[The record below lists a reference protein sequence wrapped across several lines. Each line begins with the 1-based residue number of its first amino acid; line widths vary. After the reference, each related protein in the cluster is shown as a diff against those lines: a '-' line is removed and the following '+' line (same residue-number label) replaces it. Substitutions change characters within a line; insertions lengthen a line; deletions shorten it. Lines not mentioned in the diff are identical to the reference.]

1 MPSVQRKQHILA
13 LFIVLLVY
21 ILQAHSTF
29 EYGRYAKAP
38 YMFAGDEPK
47 YLRMVQS
54 LAEDGDLDVSEFW
67 GAAEDIAAIR
77 EEALAKGRWRS
88 GHLYIFGKNRGIY
101 SLHLPGTALLIY
113 PGYAFDRLRHSPDV
127 MKAPRNLP
135 FLPSRLP
142 FTRLSL
148 VLISAASLILLFRL
162 LCRLFPSLLLT
173 TVLLLLLIFNS
184 PFCRI
189 GLQVYPDGPALLFF
203 LLALNTVWHPFRNRW
218 LNDILLVLGLAF
230 LPWLHQR
237 FVLLSLGIYI
247 VFVLRLWR
255 KDGQA
260 PLQRTLA
267 TGVALLALS
276 LPYFYYFY
284 SITGSPSPLS
294 LARAYGRPFVQL
306 AILPLGFFGQL
317 FATKEGLL
325 WNFPWTL
332 FALTG
337 LFWGC
342 KVDRKHSFELLAISI
357 PYYLACSAAFPWTGA
372 SSPPG
377 RFLVPL
383 LPTLLV
389 LAGFSFFDLLRKSS
403 RKKWL
408 AYSLF
413 FAILLLNR
421 LLELVRLDFG
431 YARVRPNDL
440 RLMLLSGIFLLLL
453 YGALFCGDR
462 KKRI

>member
-1 MPSVQRKQHILA
+1 MPSVQRKQRLLA
-13 LFIVLLVY
+13 LLVILLAY
-21 ILQAHSTF
+21 ILQAQSTF
-29 EYGRYAKAP
+29 EYSRYAKPP

-67 GAAEDIAAIR
+67 GSAEDVDAMR

-101 SLHLPGTALLIY
+101 SLHLPGTAVLIL
-113 PGYAFDRLRHSPDV
+113 PGYAFDRLSHPPNAT
-127 MKAPRNLP
+127 KGPRNLP

-142 FTRLSL
+142 FTRLTL

-162 LCRLFPSLLLT
+162 LCQLFPSLLLT
-173 TVLLLLLIFNS
+173 TVLLLLLILNS

-189 GLQVYPDGPALLFF
+189 GLQVYPDGPALLFL
-203 LLALNTVWHPFRNRW
+203 LLALNAVWHPFRDRR
-218 LNDILLVLGLAF
+218 LNDILLVLGLAC

-237 FVLLSLGIYI
+237 FVLLSLGIFI

-255 KDGQA
+255 KGRQA
-260 PLQRTLA
+260 ALPRTLA
-267 TGVALLALS
+267 TGIVLLALS

-294 LARAYGRPFVQL
+294 LTRAYGRPFIQL
-306 AILPLGFFGQL
+306 AGLPLGAFGQL

-332 FALTG
+332 FALAG
-337 LFWGC
+337 IFWGWRT
-342 KVDRKHSFELLAISI
+342 DRRHGFELLAISI
-357 PYYLACSAAFPWTGA
+357 PYYLTCSAAFPWTGA

-383 LPTLLV
+383 LPVLLV
-389 LAGFSFFDLLRKSS
+389 LAGFTFLDLLRKSS
-403 RKKWL
+403 WKKWL
-408 AYSLF
+408 VYF
-413 FAILLLNR
+413 FFLAVLLANR
-421 LLELVRLDFG
+421 LWELVRLDFG
-431 YARVRPNDL
+431 YARVRPSDL
-440 RLMLLSGIFLLLL
+440 GLMLLSCAFLILL
-453 YGALFCGDR
+453 YGTLFCGER